1 MTIWAFNK
9 PDTSEQTKLLYESVN
24 NGKSR
29 FGWSWEDEHNLELKN
44 NWSDQH
50 SRQLFLLNIKEGD
63 WIVHINMPKWG
74 WCVAAKVIGQYKFD
88 EGITFENGGRDFRHF
103 FEIDVDTIV
112 KFEKKNPVVDPRVNL
127 KPRQRYHRVYAV
139 EEFHQ
144 SMKDIKNGKEI
155 TENRELHHLHEET
168 DKLLTKVTSLI
179 QQMHRGKKLEGFLAD
194 VFRRIPGVEVQENG
208 SGWGTDHGADL
219 RLTVK
224 VTVGE
229 SIDFDYTIVVQ
240 VKSYE
245 GEVVSKTAVRQIK
258 TAVNEYKADAG
269 MIITTGKRTKTLEK
283 AVSDAAE
290 NLNRPVVLLADN
302 EVAEFAIKN
311 AADLIFRFRS

>member
-9 PDTSEQTKLLYESVN
+9 PDTSEKRKLLYESVN

-103 FEIDVDTIV
+103 FEIDVGSIVEFVRRHKAIDT
-112 KFEKKNPVVDPRVNL
+112 RVNL
-127 KPRQRYHRVYAV
+127 KPRGRYHRVYAV

-155 TENRELHHLHEET
+155 TENREQHHLWKGTNEFLERISHMIHET
-168 DKLLTKVTSLI
+168 HK
-179 QQMHRGKKLEGFLAD
+179 GKKLERFLAD
-194 VFRRIPGVEVQENG
+194 VFGRIPGVEVQENG

-219 RLTVK
+219 ILTVK

-229 SIDFDYTIVVQ
+229 SIDFDYKIVVQ